1 MKFMKKDSAEG
12 TAVAGVVTH
21 LALSHPDVSFKFI
34 RDGAELLHTPGDGK
48 LQSAVYA
55 AMGRDFAPRAHTGR
69 GARRRCRRLRLRDKA
84 PLRQRHAQAPAVL
97 RERPLRQEPAALRR
111 A

>member
-55 AMGRDFAPRAHTGR
+55 AMGRDFALGSHRSR
-69 GARRRCRRLRLRDKA
+69 GAA
-84 PLRQRHAQAPAVL
+84 AMSPSPAS
-97 RERPLRQEPAALRR
+97 
-111 A
+111 